1 MGLQRNT
8 AANIWGWGRASSLV
22 SVKASWLADTVKTH
36 ADGGGRW
43 ILQLP
48 TGEAG
53 GPYEMTINSG
63 GEQIRLQNILLGDV
77 WVVSGQ
83 SNMEWGGDQNLPEI
97 LEELPK
103 ANDANIR
110 LLQVSRNVAEYP
122 QDDIPNT
129 WQTLSAQSL
138 KPFSATGYFIAE
150 EIGRA

>member
-1 MGLQRNT
+1 MKKQLLLSVSILAVHAIGHAQLRIPNVLSDNMVLQRNT

-22 SVKASWLADTVKTH
+22 SVRASWLADTGKKP

-103 ANDANIR
+103 A
-110 LLQVSRNVAEYP
+110 
-122 QDDIPNT
+122 
-129 WQTLSAQSL
+129 
-138 KPFSATGYFIAE
+138 
-150 EIGRA
+150 